1 MTPDRKLVV
10 VRGGGD
16 LGTGVARRLF
26 LAGLAVLVT
35 ERAEP
40 WCVRRRT
47 AFAAALAQGRQT
59 VEGVEA
65 RRFELHAMDAWRRD
79 RCVAVIAHP
88 SPPYPRSHRPDLL
101 VDARVLKR
109 GHDTTLSDATR
120 VIGVGPGFSPG
131 RDCHAAVETAR
142 GHDLGR
148 VLYAGETRPF
158 DGLPGELGGERSLRV
173 LRAPVAGRFRT
184 TVSIGERIGAN
195 CETGVV
201 GDEPVFSRIAGVVR
215 GLIADGSTVR
225 ERQKVGDVD
234 PRDNPFLCESL
245 SDKANAVGGGVL
257 EAALVLLADR
267 VPRGRP

>member
-1 MTPDRKLVV
+1 MTPEKKLVV

-35 ERAEP
+35 ERPDP

-47 AFAAALAQGRQT
+47 SFAAALARGCHV

-65 RRFELHAMDAWRRD
+65 RRFDPPGLAGWPRD

-88 SPPYPRSHRPDLL
+88 TSPFPPSLEPDLL

-109 GHDTTLSDATR
+109 GHDTTLSDAAI
-120 VIGVGPGFSPG
+120 VIGMGPGFSPG

-158 DGLPGELGGERSLRV
+158 DGLAGELGGERSRRV
-173 LRAPVAGRFRT
+173 LRTSVAGRFRA
-184 TVSIGERIGAN
+184 TVAIGDRIQAGR
-195 CETGVV
+195 EV
-201 GDEPVFSRIAGVVR
+201 GLVSDEPVASRIGGVVR
-215 GLIADGSTVR
+215 GLIADGSDVR
-225 ERQKVGDVD
+225 AGQKVGDVD
-234 PRDNPFLCESL
+234 PRDDPALCDSL

-257 EAALVLLADR
+257 EATLVLLADR
-267 VPRGRP
+267 TPPG